1 MTITVSQL
9 REEWADREA
18 IRDCIWR
25 YARGIDRV
33 DEEMLRSVYWPDA
46 TDEHAGMFSGPASE
60 FVDWSMQNLPTMGDT
75 CHLITNILIRLDGDK
90 AKVES
95 YVYAIHRMEIEGVMR
110 DVIGVGRYLDRFER
124 RDDEWRVAA
133 RVVTIDWFRDY
144 PDSGDWAVGPF
155 GLGDA
160 SRGVKKPGDKSYSWL
175 GLA

>member
-1 MTITVSQL
+1 MTITVSQF
-9 REEWADREA
+9 RDEWADREA

-75 CHLITNILIRLDGDK
+75 CHLITNLLIRLDGDK

-95 YVYAIHRMEIEGVMR
+95 
-110 DVIGVGRYLDRFER
+110 
-124 RDDEWRVAA
+124 
-133 RVVTIDWFRDY
+133 
-144 PDSGDWAVGPF
+144 
-155 GLGDA
+155 
-160 SRGVKKPGDKSYSWL
+160 
-175 GLA
+175 